1 MTQDNLEYRNF
12 AEFAS
17 SKVAELVPHSDPT
30 ANQLSVALNR
40 VSHLLTYDF
49 DATVHR
55 PEESS
60 WAAYRVIFVVWLAGP
75 LTPARA
81 AELTGMGKSAISN
94 LLKPLLKQGY
104 VTQEASAEDRR
115 SKLLILTPKGEEYIN
130 KVFPLQ
136 NDLETQ
142 WSSSLTAIER
152 DLLIS
157 LLNKLLNGKRAE
169 EVREQRR

>member
-1 MTQDNLEYRNF
+1 MTEDNLEYRNF
-12 AEFAS
+12 ADFAS
-17 SKVAELVPHSDPT
+17 SKVANLIPSSNPT
-30 ANQLSVALNR
+30 ANRLSVALNR

-55 PEESS
+55 PEGSS

-75 LTPARA
+75 LTPLQA

-104 VTQEASAEDRR
+104 ITQEASAEDRR
-115 SKLLILTPKGEEYIN
+115 SKLLTLTPLGEEYIN

-136 NDLETQ
+136 NDLETE
-142 WSSSLTAIER
+142 WSNSLTPIEQ

-157 LLNKLLNGKRAE
+157 LLNKLLNGARAE

>member
-1 MTQDNLEYRNF
+1 MTNENLEYRNF
-12 AEFAS
+12 ADFAS
-17 SKVAELVPHSDPT
+17 SKVGELIPEADPT
-30 ANQLSVALNR
+30 ANRLSVALNR

-49 DATVHR
+49 DASIHR
-55 PEESS
+55 PEDSS

-94 LLKPLLKQGY
+94 LLKPLLKQEY
-104 VTQEASAEDRR
+104 LIQEASAEDRR
-115 SKLLILTPKGEEYIN
+115 SKLLSLTPKGEEYIN
-130 KVFPLQ
+130 RIFPQQ
-136 NDLETQ
+136 NKLEAK
-142 WSSSLTAIER
+142 WSDSLTSIEQ

>member
-1 MTQDNLEYRNF
+1 MTEEHLEYRNF
-12 AEFAS
+12 ADFAS
-17 SKVAELVPHSDPT
+17 AKVASLVPGSDQT
-30 ANQLSVALNR
+30 ANRLSVALNR

-60 WAAYRVIFVVWLAGP
+60 WAAYRVLFVIWLAGP
-75 LTPARA
+75 LTPVRV

-104 VTQEASAEDRR
+104 VIQEASAEDRR
-115 SKLLILTPKGEEYIN
+115 SKLLTLTPEGTEYIN
-130 KVFPLQ
+130 KVFPRQ
-136 NDLETQ
+136 NDLEAR
-142 WSSSLTAIER
+142 WAESLTSIEK

-157 LLNKLLNGKRAE
+157 LLNKLLNSPRAE